1 MATPTAGTR
10 TSRGA
15 QAPESPTIIPIAGG
29 KGGVGKTL
37 FTANLGLAL
46 AGMGCPTVVADLD
59 LGNSNLHTLLG
70 LPNRFPGIGD
80 FLRVGAG
87 GLAEY
92 LVETE
97 VPHLRFL
104 AGDGRMPFMANITHA
119 QKTRLLSNL
128 RTLPAQYVILDL
140 GAGCAFHTIDFFSMV
155 DAGMV
160 LSSPEYPAVMSALVF
175 LKNMLLRRIERSL
188 SHDPELTEVLNRL
201 YVQPVDAPQ
210 MTVQS
215 LVALASEV
223 NPDAGK
229 CIQEVCARCRPRLVI
244 NLGDTPDDLAMLDSI
259 DRTIR
264 QILSIEVEYF
274 GFIVSDPAVRDS
286 IRHGKALLTAH
297 PDSPA
302 ARSIAHIARR
312 VTRFWDSPIPN
323 SAELLRAHTRKE
335 FAEKKNRV
343 QGAP

>member
-10 TSRGA
+10 TSTETVTP
-15 QAPESPTIIPIAGG
+15 QSPTIIPVAGG

-37 FTANLGLAL
+37 LTANLGLAL

-59 LGNSNLHTLLG
+59 LGNSNLHSLLG
-70 LPNRFPGIGD
+70 LPNRFPGVGD
-80 FLRVGAG
+80 FLRVGTG
-87 GLAEY
+87 TLENF

-97 VPHLRFL
+97 IPNLRFL
-104 AGDGRMPFMANITHA
+104 PGDGRMPFMANITHA
-119 QKTRLLSNL
+119 QKMRLLSSL
-128 RTLPAQYVILDL
+128 RTVPAQYVILDL
-140 GAGCAFHTIDFFSMV
+140 GAGCAFHTLDFFSMV

-160 LSSPEYPAVMSALVF
+160 LTSPEYPAVMSALVF
-175 LKNMLLRRIERSL
+175 LKNMLLRRIDRAL
-188 SHDPELTEVLNRL
+188 SNDPELTEVLNRL

-210 MTVQS
+210 MTVQT

-229 CIQEVCARCRPRLVI
+229 RIQDVCARCRPRLVI
-244 NLGDTPDDLAMLDSI
+244 NMGDHPDDLQMLESL

-264 QILSIEVEYF
+264 QILSIEVDYF

-286 IRHGKALLTAH
+286 IRHGKSLLTLH

-312 VTRFWDSPIPN
+312 ITRFWHAPIPN
-323 SAELLRAHTRKE
+323 SAELLIK
-335 FAEKKNRV
+335 
-343 QGAP
+343 

>member
-10 TSRGA
+10 TSTETVTP
-15 QAPESPTIIPIAGG
+15 QSPTIIPVAGG

-37 FTANLGLAL
+37 LTANLGLAL

-59 LGNSNLHTLLG
+59 LGNSNLHSLLG
-70 LPNRFPGIGD
+70 LPNRFPGVGD
-80 FLRVGAG
+80 FLRVSTGT
-87 GLAEY
+87 LENL

-97 VPHLRFL
+97 IPHLRFL
-104 AGDGRMPFMANITHA
+104 PGDGRMPFMANITHA
-119 QKTRLLSNL
+119 QKMRLLSNL
-128 RTLPAQYVILDL
+128 RTVPAQYVILDL
-140 GAGCAFHTIDFFSMV
+140 GAGCAFHTLDFFSMV

-160 LSSPEYPAVMSALVF
+160 LTSPEYPAVMSALVF
-175 LKNMLLRRIERSL
+175 LKNMLLRRIDRSL
-188 SHDPELTEVLNRL
+188 SHDPALTEVLNRL

-210 MTVQS
+210 MTVQT

-229 CIQEVCARCRPRLVI
+229 RIQDVCARCRPRLVI
-244 NLGDTPDDLAMLDSI
+244 NMGDHPDDLQMLDSL

-264 QILSIEVEYF
+264 QILSIEVDYF

-286 IRHGKALLTAH
+286 IRHGKSLLTVH

-312 VTRFWDSPIPN
+312 VTRFWHAPIPN
-323 SAELLRAHTRKE
+323 SAELLMASARKE
-335 FAEKKNRV
+335 FLEK
-343 QGAP
+343 